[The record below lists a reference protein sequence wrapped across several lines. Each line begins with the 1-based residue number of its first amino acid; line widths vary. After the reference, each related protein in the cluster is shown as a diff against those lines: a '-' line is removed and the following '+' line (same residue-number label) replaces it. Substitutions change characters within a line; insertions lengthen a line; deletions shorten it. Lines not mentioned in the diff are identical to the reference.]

1 MFKASN
7 TLLGETNHQEVGFYD
22 QQTGLWDKNTNIT
35 TPELMYSRSKIS
47 VRNMAGHLAR
57 RNDMKFL
64 AVQTLDTIER

>member
-47 VRNMAGHLAR
+47 VRNMDGHL
-57 RNDMKFL
+57 
-64 AVQTLDTIER
+64 

>member
-1 MFKASN
+1 MSTRIVGKMMFKASS

-47 VRNMAGHLAR
+47 VRNMDGHL
-57 RNDMKFL
+57 
-64 AVQTLDTIER
+64 

>member
-47 VRNMAGHLAR
+47 VRNMDGHLYWS
-57 RNDMKFL
+57 FL
-64 AVQTLDTIER
+64 RVEFLLHKSHR